1 MAIIDMMGL
10 LLGTP
15 GGMKVLGSRRIP
27 GNAKPPGSAK
37 TPKTLGSNKTLSSN
51 KALGSKKTLQVIQ
64 PPAGMLSVIRRRMA
78 AEAVNTRKGGATA
91 RPNRISVVAHS

>member
-15 GGMKVLGSRRIP
+15 GGMKVLGSKRIP
-27 GNAKPPGSAK
+27 GSAKPPGSAK
-37 TPKTLGSNKTLSSN
+37 TPKTLGSNK
-51 KALGSKKTLQVIQ
+51 ALGSKNTLQVIQ

-78 AEAVNTRKGGATA
+78 AEVVNTRKGGATA

>member
-15 GGMKVLGSRRIP
+15 GGMKVLGSKRI
-27 GNAKPPGSAK
+27 PGSAK
-37 TPKTLGSNKTLSSN
+37 TPGDPKSRGSNKTLGSN
-51 KALGSKKTLQVIQ
+51 KALGSKEILQVIQ
-64 PPAGMLSVIRRRMA
+64 PPAVMLSVNRRRMA

>member
-15 GGMKVLGSRRIP
+15 GGMKVLGSKKTP
-27 GNAKPPGSAK
+27 GSARTPGSAKPPGNPK
-37 TPKTLGSNKTLSSN
+37 TPGSNKV
-51 KALGSKKTLQVIQ
+51 LGSKQTLQVIQ
-64 PPAGMLSVIRRRMA
+64 PPADMLNVNRRRTA

>member
-15 GGMKVLGSRRIP
+15 GGMEVLGSRRIP
-27 GNAKPPGSAK
+27 GNTKPPGSAK
-37 TPKTLGSNKTLSSN
+37 TPKTFGSNKTL
-51 KALGSKKTLQVIQ
+51 GSKQTLQVIQ
-64 PPAGMLSVIRRRMA
+64 PPAVMLRLIRRRTA
-78 AEAVNTRKGGATA
+78 AAAVNTRKGGATA